1 MRIKIISFLFFSPM
15 SITLF
20 AQWECPSQLGGNLKQ
35 IGESDFSWGVELTGG
50 AGYLTNSLIF
60 NQMSLLGLNYT
71 NKRHTVYFE
80 GGVKTWHQGDYDL
93 KIKSSNNIF
102 GLREAFYQ
110 NNSSVGNLTLG
121 LQSIRS
127 EDVYLVNER
136 VLGLNYKKDFNRI
149 GLNVFG
155 GTVSKQFARNGTFC
169 NMAYLYDILPY
180 INQPLLGESL
190 GQTNL
195 AGMTLG
201 FRPSAK
207 ENEFSDDGLGG
218 EKSRSFFYVET
229 VGLALYSEFGSWIKT
244 PTVMGGVYSN
254 IEIGNGYLL
263 KPELLYS
270 SGGNSALIY
279 CARFEKSVMWQN
291 PHRTVFSASFYG
303 QTAFNSDNGHSG
315 SKDGEESGE
324 HSGSEIKNENKSS
337 NSFSNILAGTV
348 LRFDTPDMP
357 FYMLSVKHTIP
368 KLKAH
373 LKIQYVGQTK
383 TGPDSEFDIEI
394 GKKFFNKLLIN
405 ASYGYVNSP
414 ELLSNPNLF
423 RLEMRL
429 NF

>member
-1 MRIKIISFLFFSPM
+1 MRKKIICLLFFIPM

-35 IGESDFSWGVELTGG
+35 IGESDYSWGVELTGG
-50 AGYLTNSLIF
+50 AGYLTNSLIL
-60 NQMSLLGLNYT
+60 NQMSLFGLNYT
-71 NKRHTVYFE
+71 NKQHTVYLE
-80 GGVKTWHQGDYDL
+80 GGFKTWYQGDYDL
-93 KIKSSNNIF
+93 KIKSGTISA

-110 NNSSVGNLTLG
+110 NNSSLGNLTLG

-155 GTVSKQFARNGTFC
+155 GTVSKHFARNGTFC

-180 INQPLLGESL
+180 MNQPLLGESL

-201 FRPSAK
+201 FRPSEK
-207 ENEFSDDGLGG
+207 DNEFSDDGLGG
-218 EKSRSFFYVET
+218 EKSRSFLNVET

-244 PTVMGGVYSN
+244 PTVMGGVYSS
-254 IEIGNGYLL
+254 IEIGNGYWL

-270 SGGNSALIY
+270 SGANSALIY
-279 CARFEKSVMWQN
+279 CAKFEKSVMWQN
-291 PHRTVFSASFYG
+291 SHRTVFSASYYG
-303 QTAFNSDNGHSG
+303 QTTFNSDNGDS
-315 SKDGEESGE
+315 
-324 HSGSEIKNENKSS
+324 ENKSS
-337 NSFSNILAGTV
+337 NSFSNVLAGTV
-348 LRFDTPDMP
+348 LRFDSPDMP
-357 FYMLSVKHTIP
+357 FYILSVKHTIP

-383 TGPDSEFDIEI
+383 TGSNSEFDIET

-423 RLEMRL
+423 RLEMRF